1 MSKRN
6 QVQFSRP
13 EDPKFLKL
21 IKEQIGYKNEPSV
34 DTKRQKLNQEFDDSS
49 DSDDEQPQIVI
60 VKSGDLSAEQVEAEK
75 RRIESEN
82 LKKPAD
88 LSQRVIFKAKS
99 TKAEKSSG
107 TEEKNSGAGKKDKS
121 KRSVTTS
128 KLSFDLE
135 DENYD
140 SGE

>member
-13 EDPKFLKL
+13 EDPKFLRL

-88 LSQRVIFKAKS
+88 LSQRVIFKAKTS
-99 TKAEKSSG
+99 KADKRSEKEDSKP
-107 TEEKNSGAGKKDKS
+107 TPKDKS
-121 KRSVTTS
+121 KKSVTPS
-128 KLSFDLE
+128 KLSFDPE
-135 DENYD
+135 EENYD
-140 SGE
+140 SE